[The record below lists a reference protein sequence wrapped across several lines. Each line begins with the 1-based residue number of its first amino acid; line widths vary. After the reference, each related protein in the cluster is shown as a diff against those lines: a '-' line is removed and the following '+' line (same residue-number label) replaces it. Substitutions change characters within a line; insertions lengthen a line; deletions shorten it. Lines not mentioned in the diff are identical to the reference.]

1 MPLEIIK
8 LYAVKQVFIFHV
20 LTYYTTVV
28 YMKKALLLSFLVGST
43 LLHSC
48 TNNKSYERPRD
59 PWVFRSVLDKQP
71 RMITAALHKEL
82 LVAYDAR
89 YGGLYKAWKG
99 DVLLEGAVYNTQHG
113 PQPSTDGY
121 AYYEQRLSESPFRIM
136 REGKETT
143 PSVRWR
149 GHAFKNNQVIFK
161 YALEDGQSTTIF
173 IDETP
178 EFITTSGKPGL
189 QRKFSTQQVPE
200 GTSIILKT
208 PLTNL
213 QDAKDYSTN
222 SKYTVT
228 NQVTNTYDN
237 GSTITLEG
245 YLDLKSNDV
254 TELLIYYHPG
264 FEAAKPKAE
273 ETPTDML
280 TQGSNLINGSDC
292 KTCHNEKVKTIGPS
306 YTDIAKKY
314 EFNEASVINL
324 VEKIVQGG
332 SGVWGEVAM
341 TAHPDLQKED
351 AAKMV
356 HYILSLD
363 GETMKQAAGA
373 GDLFL
378 NKSAVELQPRDA
390 VNQKETGEKPGLA
403 YNAYK
408 HENLN
413 ASPYELPKLSKPM
426 ASGVATMVH
435 FDDAYVQ
442 KLPPEF
448 RENVYV
454 EFTGFVNIE
463 SEGNY
468 VFRLISDDGSH
479 LYIDDKELVDNEG
492 FHGPEAKDGELIL
505 KKGKHKIK
513 ITFWQGKGGAALS
526 LQWAKHGDNAF
537 SVVPA
542 EVLSHDG
549 SQVLEVVPYVS
560 ASKLKRNVP
569 GDQRDEAGVHPMFD
583 LKQARPESFR
593 PMVGGMDFM
602 SDSSLLICT
611 WDSVGPVYRLEGVVR
626 TDAEKIKVTRI
637 ASGLAEPLGLKVVND
652 TIYVLQKQELTRLID
667 TDKDGIIDEYQTV
680 CDGWR
685 VSANFH
691 EFAFGLVYK
700 DGYFYAALAT
710 AIEPGGASAK
720 PQIPDRGKVVKI
732 SKKDGSFEFIAHG
745 LRTPNGVGIGV
756 DNEIFITDNQG
767 DWLPSSKV
775 VHVRPEAW
783 FGSRSVDFEGTAN
796 LKEAKPVAW
805 LPQDEIGNSPSQPVY
820 INIGQYKGQQLH
832 GEVTHGG
839 LKRVF
844 VEKVNGEYQGAVF
857 RFTQGLEGGVNRVV
871 WGPDGALYVGM
882 IGNPGNW
889 GHAGGKWY
897 GVQKL
902 IPNDKTAFEMLAVRA
917 KSNGVEIEMT
927 EPIAEEFGN
936 AVSDYQVQQ
945 WYYLPTKDY
954 GGPKMDAK
962 TLPIQ
967 SLNISEDRKKIF
979 LELKGM
985 EPNHVVYVRLKG
997 IFQSVNN
1004 KSLWTTEAWYTMN
1017 EIPKG
1022 DNGFSRPAKALQPN
1036 TLSQKEKEDGWRMLF
1051 DGKTTSGWRN
1061 FNSDRIG
1068 SAWKVKDGALYLD
1081 NSKKKEWQVEG
1092 GGDIVTNDEFENFEL
1107 SLEWKVQPC
1116 GNSGIMFNVVE
1127 DKKYNHVWLTGP
1139 EMQILD
1145 NTCHPDGQ
1153 IDKHRAGN
1161 LYDLIEGP
1169 YVSANPAGEWNK
1181 ARILVNKGHL
1191 ELWLNGH
1198 KQAETEMFTPSW
1210 EEMIKASKFKD
1221 MPDFGKARKGR
1232 ISLQDHGDQVWFRNI
1247 KVRELNN

>member
-1 MPLEIIK
+1 
-8 LYAVKQVFIFHV
+8 
-20 LTYYTTVV
+20 
-28 YMKKALLLSFLVGST
+28 MKRISLLLILNLALFSA
-43 LLHSC
+43 C
-48 TNNKSYERPRD
+48 TDRPSQRPSD

-71 RMITAALHKEL
+71 RMITAALHKDL
-82 LVAYDAR
+82 LLAYDAQN
-89 YGGLYKAWKG
+89 GGLYKAWKG
-99 DVLLEGAVYNTQHG
+99 DILLEGAVYNTQHG

-121 AYYEQRLSESPFRIM
+121 AYFEQRLVASPLRIIKND
-136 REGKETT
+136 KEIM
-143 PSVRWR
+143 PVVKWR
-149 GHAFKNNQVIFK
+149 GHALQNDQVTFK
-161 YALEDGQSTTIF
+161 YTISDGESTA
-173 IDETP
+173 IDIEETP
-178 EFITTSGKPGL
+178 EYIGKSGKTGL
-189 QRKFSTQQVPE
+189 QRKIKTSNVPE
-200 GTSIILKT
+200 GVSVRLVTA
-208 PLTNL
+208 LTNL
-213 QDAKDYSTN
+213 ESAEDYSTDG
-222 SKYTVT
+222 KFTVVNQT
-228 NQVTNTYDN
+228 NNTYEK
-237 GSTITLEG
+237 GSTVTLEG
-245 YLDLKSNDV
+245 YLDLLPNKV
-254 TELLIYYHPG
+254 TELIVYYHPG
-264 FEAAKPKAE
+264 FEPEKKKTDEMPA
-273 ETPTDML
+273 DML
-280 TQGSNLINGSDC
+280 TQGGNLINGSDC
-292 KTCHNEKVKTIGPS
+292 KTCHNEKVKTVGPS
-306 YTDIAKKY
+306 YVDVAKKY
-314 EFNEASVINL
+314 EFTEANVTML
-324 VEKIVQGG
+324 VGKIVKGG
-332 SGVWGEVAM
+332 TGVWGEVAM
-341 TAHPDLQKED
+341 TAHPDLQEKD
-351 AAKMV
+351 AAKMM
-356 HYILSLD
+356 HYIMSLD
-363 GETMKQAAGA
+363 GEEFKAASTP

-378 NKSAVELQPRDA
+378 NQPAVEWQPRDV

-403 YNAYK
+403 YNVYK

-413 ASPYELPKLSKPM
+413 DFPYDLPKVSRPM
-426 ASGVATMVH
+426 ASGVAPTVH

-442 KLPPEF
+442 SLPAEF
-448 RENVYV
+448 RENIYA
-454 EFTGFVNIE
+454 ELTGFINIQ

-479 LYIDDKELVDNEG
+479 LYINDKELIDNEG

-505 KKGKHKIK
+505 KKGKHKIR

-526 LQWAKHGDNAF
+526 LQWAKHGDNKF
-537 SVVPA
+537 SIVPA
-542 EVLSHDG
+542 ELLSHDG
-549 SQVLEVVPYVS
+549 TQLLEAVPYIS

-583 LKQARPESFR
+583 LKQARPESFH

-602 SDSSLLICT
+602 SDSSLLVCT
-611 WDSVGPVYRLEGVVR
+611 WDSLGPVYKLEGVVR
-626 TDAEKIKVTRI
+626 ADAEKIKVTRI

-652 TIYVLQKQELTRLID
+652 TIYVLQKQELTRLVD
-667 TDKDGIIDEYQTV
+667 HDKDGVIDEYQTV

-720 PQIPDRGKVVKI
+720 PQIPDRGKVIRI

-775 VHVRPEAW
+775 VHVQPGAW
-783 FGSRSVDFEGTAN
+783 FGSRSVDFEGTAA
-796 LKEAKPVAW
+796 LTETKPVVW

-820 INIGQYKGQQLH
+820 INVGQYKGQQLH

-844 VEKVNGEYQGAVF
+844 IEKVNQAYQGAVF
-857 RFTQGLEGGVNRVV
+857 RFTQGLEGGVNRVI

-882 IGNPGNW
+882 VGNPGNW

-897 GVQKL
+897 GIQKL
-902 IPNDKTAFEMLAVRA
+902 IPNGKTAFEMLAVRA
-917 KSNGVEIEMT
+917 KSNGMEIEMT
-927 EPIAEEFGN
+927 EPIADEFGN
-936 AVSDYQVQQ
+936 AMSDYEVQQ
-945 WYYLPTKDY
+945 WYYLPTQDY
-954 GGPKMDAK
+954 GGPKMNLK

-985 EPNHVVYVRLKG
+985 EPGHVVYVRLKG
-997 IFQSVNN
+997 AFQSANN

-1017 EIPKG
+1017 QIPANEK
-1022 DNGFSRPAKALQPN
+1022 GFSRPVQAALPN
-1036 TLSQKEKEDGWRMLF
+1036 TLTEKEKQDGWRLLF
-1051 DGKTTSGWRN
+1051 DGKTTHGWKN
-1061 FNSDRIG
+1061 YSSDRIG

-1081 NSKKKEWQVEG
+1081 NSKKKEGYVED
-1092 GGDIVTNDEFENFEL
+1092 GGDIVTNGEFENYEL
-1107 SLEWKVQPC
+1107 TLEWKIQPC

-1127 DKKYNHVWLTGP
+1127 DKKYDYVWRTGP

-1169 YVSANPAGEWNK
+1169 YVSVNPTGEWNK
-1181 ARILVNKGHL
+1181 VRIVVNKGRL
-1191 ELWLNGH
+1191 EFWLNGH
-1198 KQAETEMFTPSW
+1198 KQVETEMFTPAW
-1210 EEMIKASKFKD
+1210 EQMIKNSKFKD

-1232 ISLQDHGDQVWFRNI
+1232 ISLQDHGDKVWFRNI
-1247 KVRELNN
+1247 KIRVMNN